1 MSSTTALPD
10 QAVETCCRQE
20 KRARI
25 AGTAVDPN
33 WRDWADRIAGPAGLI
48 AERVLADD
56 VADYLRFRAVC
67 RTSHDSLDRRFHP
80 RRWIMLAQTLGA
92 VRKQRR
98 DFLNVSTGERIRVD
112 LPELR
117 YQYVVGA
124 TSDGG
129 LIVLCDKHTYVIR
142 LLNPLTRQLTTLPA
156 AITQQYT
163 GSNQR
168 ADKQW
173 TRLHTGHII
182 TTLPFAGRFYCLTET
197 TLMVADTTAS
207 TNPQLAVA
215 AELGDMGSVRYDQTV
230 KLVDNDG
237 ELVLVR
243 RTPHDNNNTFRV
255 DVEAG
260 ISLPMQQGIGGRALF
275 AIQSC
280 SC

>member
-67 RTSHDSLDRRFHP
+67 RTWRRCTASPHEHDSLNV
-80 RRWIMLAQTLGA
+80 W
-92 VRKQRR
+92 KQRR

-129 LIVLCDKHTYVIR
+129 LIVLCDKRTYVVR

-168 ADKQW
+168 A
-173 TRLHTGHII
+173 
-182 TTLPFAGRFYCLTET
+182 
-197 TLMVADTTAS
+197 
-207 TNPQLAVA
+207 
-215 AELGDMGSVRYDQTV
+215 
-230 KLVDNDG
+230 
-237 ELVLVR
+237 
-243 RTPHDNNNTFRV
+243 
-255 DVEAG
+255 
-260 ISLPMQQGIGGRALF
+260 
-275 AIQSC
+275 
-280 SC
+280 